1 MKKSANWLLPKQA
14 KNNRMISYVAIL
26 PHATALHALVS
37 GVPNAIPGSVTKALD
52 RVASDIHQRGIKTI
66 LVIAGHPRYTRQ
78 GFSAY
83 IDKTYSLH
91 FKDFGDLTHQ
101 EPIDVSWNLFHRL
114 REAGA
119 LKQMPVHPLSDL
131 EPDFAHALPLWLISR
146 QWPAEFRVQALCV
159 NDYAAATPAER
170 VDFGM
175 MLATALKGMEEPIAV
190 LVSQECLFS
199 ETSEPSDIT
208 RVKEA
213 NMQFRYQASSL
224 WSLPESSQLTLS
236 QPCAQGAM
244 TIAKAMIGGD
254 VWAYEE
260 LCFEHIAN
268 TSLLVARL
276 LPPVE

>member
-1 MKKSANWLLPKQA
+1 
-14 KNNRMISYVAIL
+14 MISYIALL
-26 PHATALHALVS
+26 PHTTALHALVS
-37 GVPNAIPGSVTKALD
+37 GAPNAIPESVSKALD
-52 RVASDIHQRGIKTI
+52 QVASDIHQRGIKTLLI
-66 LVIAGHPRYTRQ
+66 IAGHPRYTRQ

-101 EPIDVSWNLFHRL
+101 EPVDVSWNLFHRM

-119 LKQMPVHPLSDL
+119 LKQIPVHPIADS

-159 NDYAAATPAER
+159 NDYTAATPVER
-170 VDFGM
+170 VDFGNV
-175 MLATALKGMEEPIAV
+175 LASAINSLEQPVAV

-199 ETSEPSDIT
+199 ETTEPAEIN

-213 NMQFRYQASSL
+213 NMQLRYQASSL
-224 WSLPESSQLTLS
+224 WSLAEASQISLP
-236 QPCAQGAM
+236 QPCAQGAL
-244 TIAKAMIGGD
+244 TIAKALIGD
-254 VWAYEE
+254 ETWAYEE

-268 TSLLVARL
+268 TSILIARL
-276 LPPVE
+276 LPPSEK